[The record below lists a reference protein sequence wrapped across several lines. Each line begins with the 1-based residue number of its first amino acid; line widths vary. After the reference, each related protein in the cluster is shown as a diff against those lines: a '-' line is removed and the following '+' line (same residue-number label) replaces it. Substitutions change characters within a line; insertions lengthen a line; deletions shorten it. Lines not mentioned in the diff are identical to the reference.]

1 MQEYKSTNLRNI
13 AVVGHGKAGKTSLL
27 EACLFNA
34 GAAKRLGKVD
44 DGTALPDYEPE
55 EIKRKVTI
63 STALAPCEW
72 QGGKITFLDTPGY
85 ADFVADVKGAL
96 RAVDAAVVVLC
107 AASGVEVDTEKAQI
121 IKGSRNAMQN
131 WLWAVV

>member
-1 MQEYKSTNLRNI
+1 MKEYQSDKLRSVSLI
-13 AVVGHGKAGKTSLL
+13 SHGGAGKTSLA
-27 EACLFNA
+27 EAILFTA
-34 GAAKRLGKVD
+34 GAVTRLGRVD
-44 DGTALPDYEPE
+44 EGNSTTDYEPE

-107 AASGVEVDTEKAQI
+107 AASGV
-121 IKGSRNAMQN
+121 
-131 WLWAVV
+131 